1 MEEIFIPKDTDK
13 GLVISLIREINI
25 ILSPIPKDD
34 IEYKV
39 LYSKYRDCI
48 NVMRVIEQTEPQNED
63 DISFIIK
70 TINDI
75 YDKGILSH
83 LTLRDTEFEK
93 GSADKIR
100 HNIRYNPI
108 IKYKDLIC
116 NTNAYKI
123 TIRKAYNN
131 NLNEEIHYNA
141 KTIEYNPIL
150 YISKGGIITGE
161 YIRECIIRKDII
173 DKHYFTIQSIVN
185 IPASVIKNDNE
196 FYYVVDHREPKL
208 KALKEFYDVPIYID
222 ENAKNIKL
230 NIRKYKKL

>member
-25 ILSPIPKDD
+25 ILSPIPKED

-48 NVMRVIEQTEPQNED
+48 NVMRAIEQTEPQNDE

-93 GSADKIR
+93 ANTNDIR
-100 HNIRYNPI
+100 HNIRYRPI
-108 IKYKDLIC
+108 IKYNNFIC

-123 TIRKAYNN
+123 TIRKAYDN

-141 KTIEYNPIL
+141 KTVEHNPRL

-196 FYYVVDHREPKL
+196 FYYIVDHREPKL

-222 ENAKNIKL
+222 ENAKDIKL